1 MQQFIFSTLYSVGIL
16 VVVVFAMA
24 VSTKLSSLTLATPLW
39 YLIGAFLLVMFSYWQ
54 YSSWGL
60 RRFQRFNIALL
71 HRWVQ
76 RLSGLA
82 AIVFGTLALLT
93 AILMQRAGT
102 YNDEQTFAAIYPFL
116 LFMAMCAAIFSA
128 GRLRR

>member
-16 VVVVFAMA
+16 VVMLFATA
-24 VSTKLSSLTLATPLW
+24 LSTKLAAFTLATPFGHL
-39 YLIGAFLLVMFSYWQ
+39 LGAFFSVMFGYWQ

-60 RRFQRFNIALL
+60 RRFQRFNIARL

-93 AILMQRAGT
+93 VILMYRAST
-102 YNDEQTFAAIYPFL
+102 YTAEQILEAVYPFL
-116 LFMAMCAAIFSA
+116 LFMVMGTAIVSA

>member
-60 RRFQRFNIALL
+60 RRFQRFNIARL

-93 AILMQRAGT
+93 VILMYRAST
-102 YNDEQTFAAIYPFL
+102 YTAEQILEAVYPFL
-116 LFMAMCAAIFSA
+116 LFMVMGTAIFSV

>member
-1 MQQFIFSTLYSVGIL
+1 MHQVIFSTLYSVGI
-16 VVVVFAMA
+16 VVVMLFATA
-24 VSTKLSSLTLATPLW
+24 LSTKLSSLTQATPLG
-39 YLIGAFLLVMFSYWQ
+39 YLVGAFLLVMFSYWQ
-54 YSSWGL
+54 YSNWGL
-60 RRFQRFNIALL
+60 RRFQRFNIARL

-102 YNDEQTFAAIYPFL
+102 YTDEQTFAAIYPFL
-116 LFMAMCAAIFSA
+116 LFMAMCSAIFSV

>member
-1 MQQFIFSTLYSVGIL
+1 MHQFIFSTLYSVGIL

-60 RRFQRFNIALL
+60 RRFQRFN
-71 HRWVQ
+71 
-76 RLSGLA
+76 
-82 AIVFGTLALLT
+82 
-93 AILMQRAGT
+93 
-102 YNDEQTFAAIYPFL
+102 
-116 LFMAMCAAIFSA
+116 
-128 GRLRR
+128 